1 MRIAVLPFNAAEG
14 ASEPLARQLAVLLS
28 ELLRLAEAGDEVG
41 AINYM
46 AQEEKDGVTRY
57 VLANP
62 TKSLNEPEL
71 LGEIAQNSQPDVI
84 IDGLLTGAAEEGSVT
99 LRRFGKSY
107 TKPDF
112 ETTVSWTNGSL
123 LAVLTDLFIQVIRD
137 CGGELPDERTTT
149 EALFQTSNDSAFV
162 NWLTALD
169 GLQYIDRA
177 QGMVQEG
184 WSPKEAIDAGLLA
197 AEAEQTW
204 VSPSNIVLEICRRCF
219 QFQIGTPD
227 LVRESLE
234 KLVAVKPDDALNL
247 FQIGAFYS
255 DAGDPQ
261 RASDLL
267 EKAGRL
273 EPTQQAIWAR
283 LGLAQLQLN
292 MPVNAE
298 RSLRKSIEIQTPE
311 TFDAVAWDFLSQV
324 LGSTNRGHEIAP
336 LWKGL
341 IKDQPQN
348 TIAHARLAQTLLANG
363 QRDEAIK
370 ALDSSLETL
379 DDTLAVKRVYAPLLK
394 EDKDY
399 DRAMD
404 FYEDVLEEVG
414 NDIPLMLEY
423 ADALVQADRA
433 FEAEKV
439 LRDVIEVAPDP
450 NTKAQA
456 QAWLIEIEQP
466 KRVEILESANK
477 MAEAGDVQGA
487 IKELKPLRNWLAD
500 YWKLWVFLASLHN
513 RAKEFGPAEE
523 AAKRALE
530 LFPACEPAISEL
542 ANSLMGQERFEES
555 YHLMGNALQAFN
567 SSLGI
572 AIQFGLAASR
582 FGRKEESRGMA
593 RQIREAIGPN
603 SDIEAALAEMEA

>member
-46 AQEEKDGVTRY
+46 AQEEKDGVTRF

-62 TKSLNEPEL
+62 TQELNEPEL
-71 LGEIAQNSQPDVI
+71 LREIAQNSAPDVI
-84 IDGLLTGAAEEGSVT
+84 IDGLLSGAVDSGSLT
-99 LRRFGKSY
+99 IRRFEKTY
-107 TKPDF
+107 TSPASEKTITW
-112 ETTVSWTNGSL
+112 EKGGL
-123 LAVLTDLFIQVIRD
+123 LGGLTDVFIDFIRQ
-137 CGGELPDERTTT
+137 CGGELPDERTST
-149 EALFQTSNDSAFV
+149 EAMFQSSQDSSFA

-169 GLQYIDRA
+169 GLQYMDRA
-177 QGMVQEG
+177 QGMVQEN
-184 WSPKEAIDAGLLA
+184 WDPKPSLEAALSA
-197 AEAEQTW
+197 AEAEPAW
-204 VSPSNIVLEICRRCF
+204 PAPANVALELCRRCF
-219 QFQIGTPD
+219 QFRIGSPD
-227 LVRESLE
+227 LVRETLE
-234 KLVAVKPDDALNL
+234 KLVAAKPEDALTL
-247 FQIGAFYS
+247 FQIGAFFS

-261 RASDLL
+261 KASELL

-298 RSLRKSIEIQTPE
+298 RSFRKSIELQDAE
-311 TFDAVAWDFLSQV
+311 SFDPVAWDFLSQV
-324 LGSTNRGHEIAP
+324 LNSTNRGHEVAP
-336 LWKGL
+336 LWKSL

-348 TIAHARLAQTLLANG
+348 ALAHARLAQTYLANG
-363 QRDEAIK
+363 QRDEAVK
-370 ALDSSLETL
+370 TLESSLETL
-379 DDTLAVKRVYAPLLK
+379 DNTLAVKRVYAPLLK

-404 FYEDVLEEVG
+404 FYEDVLEEAE
-414 NDIPLMLEY
+414 NDVPLMLEY

-439 LRDVIEVAPDP
+439 LRDVIESAPDP

-456 QAWLIEIEQP
+456 QAWLIELEQP
-466 KRVEILESANK
+466 KRVEILESASK
-477 MAEAGDVQGA
+477 IADEGDVQGA

-523 AAKRALE
+523 ASKKALE
-530 LFPACEPAISEL
+530 LFPACEPAINEL
-542 ANSLMGQERFEES
+542 ANSLMGQERFEEA

-567 SSLGI
+567 QSLGI

-582 FGRKEESRGMA
+582 FGRKDESRGIA

-603 SDIEAALAEMEA
+603 NELEAALAEMEA

>member
-46 AQEEKDGVTRY
+46 AQEEKDGVTRF

-62 TKSLNEPEL
+62 TQDLNEPEL
-71 LGEIAQNSQPDVI
+71 LREIAQNSEPDVI
-84 IDGLLTGAAEEGSVT
+84 IDGLLKGTVDSGSLTIRRFSKVYTSPASEKTITWQKGGFLPVLADVFIDFIRQCEGDLPEEG
-99 LRRFGKSY
+99 
-107 TKPDF
+107 
-112 ETTVSWTNGSL
+112 
-123 LAVLTDLFIQVIRD
+123 
-137 CGGELPDERTTT
+137 TTT
-149 EALFQTSNDSAFV
+149 EAMFQTADDAAFA

-169 GLQYIDRA
+169 GLQYMDRA
-177 QGMVQEG
+177 RGMVQEG
-184 WSPKEAIDAGLLA
+184 WEPNSSIDAALA
-197 AEAEQTW
+197 AAESDPNW
-204 VSPSNIVLEICRRCF
+204 VAPVNVALELCRRCF
-219 QFQIGTPD
+219 QFQLGSPE
-227 LVRESLE
+227 LVQTTLE
-234 KLVAVKPDDALNL
+234 KLISQKPEDALMH

-255 DAGDPQ
+255 DAGNPQ
-261 RASDLL
+261 RGSELL

-273 EPTQQAIWAR
+273 EPNQQAIWAR

-298 RSLRKSIEIQTPE
+298 RSFRKSIELQDAE
-311 TFDAVAWDFLSQV
+311 SFDPVAWDYLSQV
-324 LGSTNRGHEIAP
+324 LNGTNRGHEVTP
-336 LWKGL
+336 LWKDL
-341 IKDQPQN
+341 VKAQPQN
-348 TIAHARLAQTLLANG
+348 PIAHARLAQTYLAQE
-363 QRDEAIK
+363 QREDAIK
-370 ALDSSLETL
+370 SLESSLETL

-394 EDKDY
+394 EDKDF

-414 NDIPLMLEY
+414 TDVPLMLEY

-439 LRDVIEVAPDP
+439 LRDVIEAAPDP

-456 QAWLIEIEQP
+456 QAWLIELEQP
-466 KRVEILESANK
+466 KRVEILESASK
-477 MAEAGDVQGA
+477 MADEGDVEGA
-487 IKELKPLRNWLAD
+487 LKELKPLRNWLAD

-513 RAKEFGPAEE
+513 RSKEFVPGEE
-523 AAKRALE
+523 AAKKALE
-530 LFPACEPAISEL
+530 LFPACEPAINEL
-542 ANSLMGQERFEES
+542 ANSLMGQERFEEA

-582 FGRKEESRGMA
+582 FGRKEESRGIA

-603 SDIEAALAEMEA
+603 SDLEAALTEMEA